1 MLICVNVVQVCDAT
15 TADSS
20 NAADKIKNKI
30 EEICFGFA
38 SQEKL
43 NKLNNGEANRIY

>member
-20 NAADKIKNKI
+20 TAADYKILPGIKQLI
-30 EEICFGFA
+30 T
-38 SQEKL
+38 L
-43 NKLNNGEANRIY
+43 LHL